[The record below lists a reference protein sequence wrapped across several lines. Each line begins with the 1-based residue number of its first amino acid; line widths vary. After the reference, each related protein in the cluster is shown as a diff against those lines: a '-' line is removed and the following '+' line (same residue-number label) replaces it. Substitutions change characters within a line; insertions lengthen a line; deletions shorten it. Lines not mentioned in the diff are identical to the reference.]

1 MKTWILIYQTLI
13 RRAIQ
18 VWRLPRTLATVIRRR
33 RQQTAFNKNEIERL
47 DRIRNPW
54 KYAGK

>member
-18 VWRLPRTLATVIRRR
+18 AWRLPQTLATVIRRR